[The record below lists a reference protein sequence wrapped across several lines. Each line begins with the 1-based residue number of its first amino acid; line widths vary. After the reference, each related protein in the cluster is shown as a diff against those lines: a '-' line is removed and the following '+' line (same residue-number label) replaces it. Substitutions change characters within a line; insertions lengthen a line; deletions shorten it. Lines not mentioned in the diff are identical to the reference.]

1 MRPEGLQH
9 IYGASD
15 RAPTRKQG
23 VGQLADALLARVAYG
38 QVADQTPHHGGHPE
52 TPGIE
57 ATYMVGERDLPV
69 AWHVDHSTQLPEIT
83 QIYVISVPSFGTSP
97 DGAAPGDGDGA

>member
-1 MRPEGLQH
+1 MRPRV
-9 IYGASD
+9 SSTFT
-15 RAPTRKQG
+15 AP
-23 VGQLADALLARVAYG
+23 AIALLLASRASANSLMLCSRVAYG

-57 ATYMVGERDLPV
+57 ATYMVGECDLPV